1 MFSKNVMHFYMGIIK
16 HFPFYFAILFFCK
29 ISIHFLNMV
38 SASITSK
45 LTFGLFENANTITVY
60 GTFITLAMIFII
72 NAAPDLFHTVQSFAT
87 GLRRAT
93 VGNFRNSVI
102 YERLFKN
109 STTFFL
115 NRPSGEL
122 ISRVQE
128 ISSNFDTLTY
138 MFWSE
143 LFGIVL
149 GFIFVAGYVFSIDSY
164 ITAIIIFN
172 GLFRLIWQ
180 KYRQPAINRT
190 LVEQRTADMKFHGA
204 RSDSF
209 ENAITVRQFGN
220 ENYENNY
227 IMRMRLPFIKLT
239 RQLFYYD
246 RWSSLPVGFVWSVT
260 NISILVI
267 SLKKIQEG
275 TMSISDAS
283 FVIAASA
290 AIFGAFV
297 KLNTTLR
304 NYSENRIKAENAFS
318 DLFNEIGICDKP
330 HTKKLNIRNANIS
343 FDNISFAYNT
353 KKILHKFNL
362 DISAGEHIGIVGLS
376 GSGKT
381 TLCNLLLRMWD
392 INDGSI
398 KINNTDIRDV
408 TQESLRKNIGLVPQ
422 DPTLFNRSIAD
433 NIRYGR
439 PNATIQQITD
449 AAKKANIH
457 TFITK
462 LPNGYNTLVG
472 NHGIKLSGGQRQ
484 RIAIARAI
492 LKNAPILI
500 LDEAT
505 SALDSKNEIEIQSA
519 LNRIMHSKTTI
530 AIAHRLSTLR
540 NMDRI
545 IVMENGRIAESGTH
559 NSLMRKNG
567 IYKKLWSMQTNGFIK
582 SPLAIE

>member
-1 MFSKNVMHFYMGIIK
+1 MGIIK

-29 ISIHFLNMV
+29 ITIHFLNMV
-38 SASITSK
+38 SSSITSK
-45 LTFGLFENANTITVY
+45 LTFGLFENADTITIY

-72 NAAPDLFHTVQSFAT
+72 NAAPDLFHTIQSFAF
-87 GLRRAT
+87 GLRRET
-93 VGNFRNSVI
+93 VAHYRNSI
-102 YERLFKN
+102 LYKRLFQN

-115 NRPSGEL
+115 NRPSGQL
-122 ISRVQE
+122 VSRIQDVN
-128 ISSNFDTLTY
+128 SNLDSLTY
-138 MFWSE
+138 QFWAE
-143 LFGIVL
+143 IFGITL
-149 GFIFVAGYVFSIDSY
+149 GFLFVAGYVFSIE
-164 ITAIIIFN
+164 TTMAIIIILN
-172 GLFRLIWQ
+172 GAFRLGWRM
-180 KYRQPAINRT
+180 YLQPKLNRV
-190 LVEQRTADMKFHGA
+190 LTAQQDAGMKFQGA
-204 RSDSF
+204 RTDSL

-220 ENYENNY
+220 EQYENNY
-227 IMRMRLPFIKLT
+227 IMRQRHPLIELGRRF
-239 RQLFYYD
+239 FYLD
-246 RWSSLPVGFVWSVT
+246 RWSSLPVGLVWSAT
-260 NISILVI
+260 NIAILVI
-267 SLKKIQEG
+267 SLNKIQDG
-275 TMSISDAS
+275 SMSISDAS

-297 KLNTTLR
+297 RLNNILR
-304 NYSENRIKAENAFS
+304 NYSESRIKASNAFQ
-318 DLFNEIGICDKP
+318 DIFDTQGIPDKP
-330 HTKKLNIRNANIS
+330 NAKKLILHTANIS
-343 FDNISFAYNT
+343 FENIDFAYNT
-353 KKILHKFNL
+353 KNILHKFNL
-362 DISAGEHIGIVGLS
+362 DISSGEHIGIVGLS

-381 TLCNLLLRMWD
+381 TLCNLLLRLWD
-392 INDGSI
+392 INNGAI
-398 KINNTDIRDV
+398 KINNHDIRDI
-408 TQESLRKNIGLVPQ
+408 TQESLRKNISLVSQ
-422 DPTLFNRSIAD
+422 EPTLFNRTIGD

-439 PNATIQQITD
+439 PNATMTQIIN

-472 NHGIKLSGGQRQ
+472 NRGIKLSGGQRQ

-519 LNRIMHSKTTI
+519 LNRIMHGKTTI

-559 NSLMRKNG
+559 NSLLRKNG

-582 SPLAIE
+582 SPLAVE

>member
-29 ISIHFLNMV
+29 ITIHFLNMV
-38 SASITSK
+38 SSSITSK
-45 LTFGLFENANTITVY
+45 LTFGLFENADTITIY

-72 NAAPDLFHTVQSFAT
+72 NAAPDLFHTIQSFAT

-138 MFWSE
+138 MFWAE

-220 ENYENNY
+220 EKYENNY

-246 RWSSLPVGFVWSVT
+246 RWSYLPVGFVWSVT

-392 INDGSI
+392 VNDGSI
-398 KINNTDIRDV
+398 KINDTDIRDV
-408 TQESLRKNIGLVPQ
+408 TQESLRKNIGLVPP
-422 DPTLFNRSIAD
+422 DPTLFYPSIAD

-472 NHGIKLSGGQRQ
+472 NRGIKLSGGQRQ

-519 LNRIMHSKTTI
+519 LNRIMHGKTTI

-545 IVMENGRIAESGTH
+545 IVMENGHIAESGTH
-559 NSLMRKNG
+559 NSLLRKNG

-582 SPLAIE
+582 SPLAVE

>member
-1 MFSKNVMHFYMGIIK
+1 MGIIK

-29 ISIHFLNMV
+29 ITIHFLNMV
-38 SASITSK
+38 SSSITSK
-45 LTFGLFENANTITVY
+45 LTFGLFENADTITIY

-72 NAAPDLFHTVQSFAT
+72 NAAPDLFHTIQSFAT

-138 MFWSE
+138 MFWAE

-220 ENYENNY
+220 EKYENNY

-246 RWSSLPVGFVWSVT
+246 RWSYLPVGFVWSVT

-392 INDGSI
+392 VNDGSI
-398 KINNTDIRDV
+398 KINDTDIRDV

-472 NHGIKLSGGQRQ
+472 NRGIKLSGGQRQ

-519 LNRIMHSKTTI
+519 LNRIMHGKTTI

-559 NSLMRKNG
+559 NSLLRKNG

-582 SPLAIE
+582 SPLAVE

>member
-29 ISIHFLNMV
+29 ITIHFLNMV
-38 SASITSK
+38 SSSITSK
-45 LTFGLFENANTITVY
+45 LTFGLFENADTITIY

-72 NAAPDLFHTVQSFAT
+72 NAAPDLFHTIQSFAT

-138 MFWSE
+138 MFWAE

-220 ENYENNY
+220 EKYENNY

-246 RWSSLPVGFVWSVT
+246 RWSYLPVGFVWSVT

-392 INDGSI
+392 VNDGSI
-398 KINNTDIRDV
+398 KINDTDIRDV

-472 NHGIKLSGGQRQ
+472 NRGIKLSGGQRQ

-519 LNRIMHSKTTI
+519 LNRIMHGKTTI

-559 NSLMRKNG
+559 NSLLRKNG

-582 SPLAIE
+582 SPLAVE